1 MQDIAISQDDSRN
14 LSGPIAGQ
22 LRPGEPM
29 RHEDHIDERGLERLI
44 HSHVGHLDADE
55 DYWFRLRGHNLNPL
69 VDAASSLL
77 GMVVRV
83 RQLDTMD
90 DLERL
95 YRQVIEEVSAIEIE
109 LTEQGYDRPTLLAY
123 RYVLCSFI
131 DEAVMGTPWGQQS
144 KWAEHSLLTRFHNET
159 WGGEKVF
166 SILARLQQEPQ
177 RYRDMLAFIY
187 LCLCLGFEGRYR
199 VMPQGREAYEQV
211 VRALG
216 DQLAALGDSPEEL
229 ITQPLT
235 NVIKGRRRRGQGL
248 PTWAVFVTFGVV
260 MSGIYLGLAWTLG
273 QQAIQVSALLDQ
285 IFR

>member
-1 MQDIAISQDDSRN
+1 MQPLVSNDHYTARQRDVHPK
-14 LSGPIAGQ
+14 G
-22 LRPGEPM
+22 
-29 RHEDHIDERGLERLI
+29 RHEDLINERGLEHLI
-44 HSHVGHLDADE
+44 HSHAEQLDADE

-83 RQLDTMD
+83 RQLDSVGD
-90 DLERL
+90 VERL
-95 YRQVIEEVSAIEIE
+95 YRQVVDEIAAIEIE
-109 LTEQGYDRPTLLAY
+109 LTEQGYDRATLLAY

-131 DEAVMGTPWGQQS
+131 DEAVMGMPWGRQS

-177 RYRDMLAFIY
+177 RYRDMLEFIY

-199 VMPQGREAYEQV
+199 VMSHGREEYEQI

-216 DQLAALGDSPEEL
+216 DQLAGLQPPAEDSL
-229 ITQPLT
+229 TQPLK
-235 NVIKGRRRRGQGL
+235 NVVQGRQRSMSRFPVWGIFALFGISMV
-248 PTWAVFVTFGVV
+248 AVF
-260 MSGIYLGLAWTLG
+260 LAFSWSLD
-273 QQAIQVSALLDQ
+273 QQAEQITSLLNQ
-285 IFR
+285 LYR

>member
-1 MQDIAISQDDSRN
+1 MQDLATHHDAELHDIRARD
-14 LSGPIAGQ
+14 
-22 LRPGEPM
+22 PM
-29 RHEDHIDERGLERLI
+29 RHEDRINAQGVDQLI
-44 HSHVGHLDADE
+44 HSHSEQLDADE

-83 RQLDTMD
+83 RQLDALD

-95 YRQVIEEVSAIEIE
+95 YTQVVDEVSAIEIE

-131 DEAVMGTPWGQQS
+131 DEAVMGTSWGHQS

-199 VMPQGREAYEQV
+199 VMPQGREEYENV

-216 DQLAALGDSPEEL
+216 DQLAALGEPPDDL
-229 ITQPLT
+229 LTQPLD
-235 NVIKGRRRRGQGL
+235 NVVQGHRRHGQGL
-248 PTWAVFVTFGVV
+248 PVWAVFTLFGVV
-260 MSGIYLGLAWTLG
+260 MVAIYAGLSWSLD
-273 QQAIQVSALLDQ
+273 QQAAQVGALLDR
-285 IFR
+285 IFS

>member
-1 MQDIAISQDDSRN
+1 MQHLVTD
-14 LSGPIAGQ
+14 GQ
-22 LRPGEPM
+22 SSTRGRAAPHKM
-29 RHEDHIDERGLERLI
+29 RHEDLINERGLEHLI
-44 HSHVGHLDADE
+44 HSHAEQLDADE

-83 RQLDTMD
+83 RQLDSAGD
-90 DLERL
+90 VERL
-95 YRQVIEEVSAIEIE
+95 YRQVVDEIAAIEIE
-109 LTEQGYDRPTLLAY
+109 LTEQGYDRATLLAY

-131 DEAVMGTPWGQQS
+131 DEAVMGMPWGRQS

-199 VMPQGREAYEQV
+199 VMSHGRDEYEQI

-216 DQLAALGDSPEEL
+216 DQLSSLEQPAEDTL
-229 ITQPLT
+229 TQPLK
-235 NVIKGRRRRGQGL
+235 NVVQGRSQRTASF
-248 PTWAVFVTFGVV
+248 PTWGIFALFTLAMVAV
-260 MSGIYLGLAWTLG
+260 YLGFSWSLD
-273 QQAIQVSALLDQ
+273 QQAEQITTLLNQ
-285 IFR
+285 LYR

>member
-1 MQDIAISQDDSRN
+1 MQYLTSEETAATFPRVQRDK
-14 LSGPIAGQ
+14 G
-22 LRPGEPM
+22 
-29 RHEDHIDERGLERLI
+29 RHEDLINERGLEHLI
-44 HSHVGHLDADE
+44 HSHAEQLNADE

-83 RQLDTMD
+83 RQLESARDI
-90 DLERL
+90 ERL
-95 YRQVIEEVSAIEIE
+95 YRQVVDEIAAIEIE

-131 DEAVMGTPWGQQS
+131 DEAVMGMPWGRQS

-166 SILARLQQEPQ
+166 SILSRLQQEPE

-199 VMPQGREAYEQV
+199 VMSHGRDEYDQI

-216 DQLAALGDSPEEL
+216 DQLAALDDAPDEAL
-229 ITQPLT
+229 THPLA
-235 NVIKGRRRRGQGL
+235 NVVKGQHGRRSRFPNWGIFALFAGL
-248 PTWAVFVTFGVV
+248 MLAV
-260 MSGIYLGLAWTLG
+260 YLGLSWSLD
-273 QQAIQVSALLDQ
+273 QQAEQITTLLNQ
-285 IFR
+285 IYR

>member
-1 MQDIAISQDDSRN
+1 MNDIAVPYDDAPA
-14 LSGPIAGQ
+14 GPRTVG
-22 LRPGEPM
+22 LREPT
-29 RHEDHIDERGLERLI
+29 RHEDRIDERGLERLL

-77 GMVVRV
+77 GMVLRV
-83 RQLDTMD
+83 RQLDSMHD
-90 DLERL
+90 IERL
-95 YRQVIEEVSAIEIE
+95 YRQVVDEVSAIEIE

-131 DEAVMGTPWGQQS
+131 DEAVMGAPWGQQS
-144 KWAEHSLLTRFHNET
+144 AWAEHSLLTRFHNET

-187 LCLCLGFEGRYR
+187 LCLCLGFEGRYK
-199 VMPQGREAYEQV
+199 VMPQGREEYEQV

-216 DQLAALGDSPEEL
+216 DQLAALGEPPEENL
-229 ITQPLT
+229 TQPLD
-235 NVIKGRRRRGQGL
+235 NVVKGHRRRGQGL
-248 PTWAVFVTFGVV
+248 PVWAVLALFGATMAGVYV
-260 MSGIYLGLAWTLG
+260 ALNWTLG
-273 QQAIQVSALLDQ
+273 QQAAQVSALLDQ

>member
-1 MQDIAISQDDSRN
+1 MQDIAISHDANARDTN
-14 LSGPIAGQ
+14 PHAPL
-22 LRPGEPM
+22 
-29 RHEDHIDERGLERLI
+29 RHEDRIDAQGLNQLI
-44 HSHVGHLDADE
+44 HSGVDHLDADE

-83 RQLDTMD
+83 RQLGDVD
-90 DLERL
+90 DIERL
-95 YRQVIEEVSAIEIE
+95 YQQVVDEISAIEIE

-131 DEAVMGTPWGQQS
+131 DEAVMLTPWGQQS

-199 VMPQGREAYEQV
+199 VMTDGREEYENV
-211 VRALG
+211 VRTLG
-216 DQLAALGDSPEEL
+216 DQLAALSDTPDDQL
-229 ITQPLT
+229 TQPLD
-235 NVIKGRRRRGQGL
+235 NVMPGHRRGGQSL
-248 PTWAVFVTFGVV
+248 PVWAVFALFGAALVA
-260 MSGIYLGLAWTLG
+260 IYAGLSWSLD
-273 QQAIQVSALLDQ
+273 QQAEQVSALLDQ